1 MNETDPFKLILKR
14 AAEYEPFGEP
24 GEFGFET
31 RLRAAL
37 QDSGFSTADWIALF
51 SFRFSA
57 ALLPVLLAVAAVIAF
72 QNYGTLPEGVG
83 GFVAHWL
90 TFLPTSA

>member
-1 MNETDPFKLILKR
+1 MNETNPIESLFKR
-14 AAEYEPFGEP
+14 AAAHEPFGQP

-37 QDSGFSTADWIALF
+37 CGSESSTADWIARF

-72 QNYGTLPEGVG
+72 QNYGHLPEGVG

-90 TFLPTSA
+90 ALLPTST